1 MYSNTRSL
9 LIKAE
14 CVEPDFR
21 AFMEITPLGD
31 AALIIRLRPD
41 SEAGTDETLA
51 AVLDA
56 KQRLLAAGIPGAV
69 EFATAYTTVAVFYDP
84 IRAVEGGASIE
95 SIFEWLTGK
104 IEAVLATRSPRKL
117 RLLDRD
123 LIEIPVCYIGNLAL
137 DLEEVARHAQLTP
150 DEVIQRHSAPE
161 YRVQCVGFTP
171 GFPFLSGL
179 PPELSTPRRA
189 SPRSKVPAGS
199 VAIGGAQTGIY
210 PIQSPGGWNI
220 IGRTP
225 LPLFDVRRDPP
236 VRLQAGDR
244 VRLRPISHEEFENWK
259 E

>member
-1 MYSNTRSL
+1 MQ
-9 LIKAE
+9 
-14 CVEPDFR
+14 
-21 AFMEITPLGD
+21 ITPLGD
-31 AALIIRLRPD
+31 SALLIHLRPD
-41 SEAGTDETLA
+41 SEAGKNETLA
-51 AVLDA
+51 DVLDA
-56 KQRLLAAGIPGAV
+56 KQHLQAAGIPGAV
-69 EFATAYTTVAVFYDP
+69 ELATAYTTVAVFYDP
-84 IRAVEGGASIE
+84 IRAVEGGAPIE

-104 IEAVLATRSPRKL
+104 IEAVLARRSPRKS
-117 RLLDRD
+117 RLPDRD
-123 LIEIPVCYIGNLAL
+123 LIEIPVCYIGDLAP
-137 DLEEVARHAQLTP
+137 DLEEVARHARLAP

-210 PIQSPGGWNI
+210 PTQSPGGWNI

-225 LPLFDVRRDPP
+225 LPLFDVWRDSP

-244 VRLRPISHEEFENWK
+244 VRLRPISREEFENW
-259 E
+259 EE

>member
-1 MYSNTRSL
+1 
-9 LIKAE
+9 
-14 CVEPDFR
+14 
-21 AFMEITPLGD
+21 MEITPLGD
-31 AALIIRLRPD
+31 SALLIHLRPD
-41 SEAGTDETLA
+41 SEAGTNETLA
-51 AVLDA
+51 DVLDA
-56 KQRLLAAGIPGAV
+56 KQHLQAAGIPGAV
-69 EFATAYTTVAVFYDP
+69 ELATAYTTVAVFYDP

-95 SIFEWLTGK
+95 SIFEWLAGK
-104 IEAVLATRSPRKL
+104 IEEVLARRSPRKS
-117 RLLDRD
+117 RLPDRD
-123 LIEIPVCYIGNLAL
+123 LIEIPVCYIGDLAP
-137 DLEEVARHAQLTP
+137 DLEEVARHARLTP
-150 DEVIQRHSAPE
+150 DEVIRRHSAPE

-210 PIQSPGGWNI
+210 PIHSPGGWNI

-225 LPLFDVRRDPP
+225 LPLFDVWRDSP

-244 VRLRPISHEEFENWK
+244 VRLRPISREEFENWK